1 MFGFIKKI
9 FIVLLASIAN
19 ASNHIKYV
27 SLSNEK
33 RDIEDAFL
41 IYISLYPVKNFTLI
55 HLQLNQTNMLE
66 VVTLSV
72 TCLIKYMLQI
82 KHNI

>member
-1 MFGFIKKI
+1 MFGIIKKI

-33 RDIEDAFL
+33 LDIEHTFL
-41 IYISLYPVKNFTLI
+41 IYISMYPVKNFTLI

-66 VVTLSV
+66 VVTLSM
-72 TCLIKYMLQI
+72 TCLIKYMFQI

>member
-1 MFGFIKKI
+1 MFGIIKKI

-27 SLSNEK
+27 FLSNEK
-33 RDIEDAFL
+33 LDIEHTFL
-41 IYISLYPVKNFTLI
+41 IYISMYPVKNFTLI

-66 VVTLSV
+66 VVTLSM
-72 TCLIKYMLQI
+72 TCLIKYMFQI

>member
-1 MFGFIKKI
+1 MFGIIKKI

-33 RDIEDAFL
+33 RDIEHAFL
-41 IYISLYPVKNFTLI
+41 IYISMYPVKNFTLI

-66 VVTLSV
+66 VVTLSM
-72 TCLIKYMLQI
+72 TCLIKYMFQI